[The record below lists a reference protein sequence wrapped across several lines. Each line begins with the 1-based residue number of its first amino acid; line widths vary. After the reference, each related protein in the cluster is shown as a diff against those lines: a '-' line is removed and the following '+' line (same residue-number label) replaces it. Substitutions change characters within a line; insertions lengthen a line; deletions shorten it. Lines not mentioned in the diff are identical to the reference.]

1 MTCLHS
7 SMSYHKCDNLVGE
20 MPWSQRW
27 GCPSHSDV
35 GTPAMSPSVVSPT
48 AWLVA
53 GGPCPRF
60 PLGLCRL
67 KGGYCGTSLGV
78 QSLRL
83 WASTA
88 GSGSSTPAW
97 GTDEIPQAA
106 QVGQKKKMTSAP
118 SLGDVDSGG
127 VCAWRGVASTQKIS
141 IPSPWF
147 CCEPKTALKN
157 KVCFF
162 FFNELR
168 DRIRPDPSAQNS
180 MTGNKLQGIL

>member
-7 SMSYHKCDNLVGE
+7 SMSYHKCDNLAGE

-97 GTDEIPQAA
+97 GTDEIPQPHRLVKKRKW
-106 QVGQKKKMTSAP
+106 QVHHLWGMLTVGESVHGGGWQVHKKSPYLPLDFAVNPK
-118 SLGDVDSGG
+118 LLWKIRSG
-127 VCAWRGVASTQKIS
+127 
-141 IPSPWF
+141 
-147 CCEPKTALKN
+147 
-157 KVCFF
+157 FF
-162 FFNELR
+162 FFF
-168 DRIRPDPSAQNS
+168 
-180 MTGNKLQGIL
+180 